1 MLNKGGAELQA
12 EKSELISDE
21 MSEKIIDTAGKLATT
36 GGANNITV
44 RSILKALGI
53 TNRVF
58 YNRFHNIDEVLD
70 RVWRNT
76 SIEMRDVILSNFDE
90 NGDFFEQVNNV
101 VSQILIMTYDIK
113 MHFNQY
119 AFESDS
125 VSRENHDWWIREI
138 KRLIDFA
145 KSRKYIKDVD
155 SEVLS
160 YSIWCFCR
168 GYNADAVGRGLPKE
182 EALKNFKYSFAFLLE
197 GLKA

>member
-1 MLNKGGAELQA
+1 LQT
-12 EKSELISDE
+12 EKNELINDE
-21 MSEKIIDTAGKLATT
+21 MSQKIIETAEKLVTAD
-36 GGANNITV
+36 GPNNINV
-44 RSILKALGI
+44 RKILTELGI

-58 YNRFHNIDEVLD
+58 YNLFHNIGEVLEIVY
-70 RVWRNT
+70 RSTALKMRQSILT
-76 SIEMRDVILSNFDE
+76 SIED
-90 NGDFFEQVNNV
+90 GKDFFEQVNNV
-101 VSQILIMTYDIK
+101 ITHILIMTYDIK
-113 MHFNQY
+113 MRFNQY
-119 AFESDS
+119 AFENDS
-125 VSRENHDWWIREI
+125 HTRENYDWWIREI

-182 EALKNFKYSFAFLLE
+182 EAVKNFKYSFAFLLE

>member
-1 MLNKGGAELQA
+1 MQA

-36 GGANNITV
+36 SGANNITV

-70 RVWRNT
+70 KVWRNT
-76 SIEMRDVILSNFDE
+76 SLEMRDGILSHFDE

-101 VSQILIMTYDIK
+101 ITQILIMTYDIK
-113 MHFNQY
+113 MRFNQY
-119 AFESDS
+119 AFENDS
-125 VSRENHDWWIREI
+125 QTRENYDWWIREI

-155 SEVLS
+155 SEILS

-182 EALKNFKYSFAFLLE
+182 EAIKNFRYSFAFLLE

>member
-1 MLNKGGAELQA
+1 MQA

-36 GGANNITV
+36 SGANNITV

-76 SIEMRDVILSNFDE
+76 SIEMRDGILSHFDE

-101 VSQILIMTYDIK
+101 ITQILIMTYDIK
-113 MHFNQY
+113 MRFNQY
-119 AFESDS
+119 AFENDS
-125 VSRENHDWWIREI
+125 HTRENYDWWIREI

-145 KSRKYIKDVD
+145 KSRKYIKEVD

-182 EALKNFKYSFAFLLE
+182 EAVKNFKYSFAFLLE

>member
-1 MLNKGGAELQA
+1 
-12 EKSELISDE
+12 
-21 MSEKIIDTAGKLATT
+21 
-36 GGANNITV
+36 
-44 RSILKALGI
+44 
-53 TNRVF
+53 
-58 YNRFHNIDEVLD
+58 
-70 RVWRNT
+70 
-76 SIEMRDVILSNFDE
+76 MRDGILSHFDE

-101 VSQILIMTYDIK
+101 ITHILIMTYDIK
-113 MHFNQY
+113 MRFNQY
-119 AFESDS
+119 AFENDS
-125 VSRENHDWWIREI
+125 HTRENYDWWIREI

-182 EALKNFKYSFAFLLE
+182 EAVKNFKYSFAFLLE